1 MALTLRA
8 PFSRFIKRMNRS
20 TMILSNAVVN
30 TVALSAAGI
39 VNAVIMRETELKNG
53 INVYDDEG
61 NVRGR
66 SKECAKIAV

>member
-1 MALTLRA
+1 
-8 PFSRFIKRMNRS
+8 
-20 TMILSNAVVN
+20 MILSNAVVN